1 MTLHEQIKGEMKEA
15 MKAKNQPRL
24 MAIRGLL
31 SAFMNEA
38 VTKRYKPD
46 QILTNE
52 EALVVIKR
60 AVNQRKDAINQFKT
74 GGREDLAAN
83 EQGELVYLEKYLPQM
98 MSCEEIKKIA
108 GATASTLGVDG
119 KANAGKLMSVLMKEL
134 KGRAD
139 GADVKA
145 VVDELL
151 G

>member
-1 MTLHEQIKGEMKEA
+1 MKE
-15 MKAKNQPRL
+15 KNQPRL

-38 VTKRYKPD
+38 VTKRYKPN
-46 QILTNE
+46 QILTDE
-52 EALVVIKR
+52 EVLVVIKR
-60 AVNQRKDAINQFKT
+60 AVNQRKDAINQFKI

-98 MSCEEIKKIA
+98 MSREEIEKIA
-108 GATASTLGVDG
+108 EAKKTELGVAS
-119 KANAGKLMSVLMKEL
+119 KADAGKLMNALMKEL
-134 KGRAD
+134 KGQAD
-139 GADVKA
+139 GAEVKA